1 MDQSSWGYLL
11 VIAVAIMAAVIGWD
25 RLRSRGRAD
34 RRREKRESAAHYSRL
49 GRSE

>member
-11 VIAVAIMAAVIGWD
+11 VIAVAVMAAAMGWD

-34 RRREKRESAAHYSRL
+34 RRREKRESAAHYSRVE
-49 GRSE
+49 RSE